1 MLTNSSN
8 TTAFVS
14 GATAVPVG
22 GSTGWGG
29 LSKVRQ
35 VEIICGAC
43 LQGILTLLGLIL
55 NSLIIA
61 VMKRKAFKSLQAQV

>member
-14 GATAVPVG
+14 DTTVIG

-43 LQGILTLLGLIL
+43 LQGVLTLLGLIL